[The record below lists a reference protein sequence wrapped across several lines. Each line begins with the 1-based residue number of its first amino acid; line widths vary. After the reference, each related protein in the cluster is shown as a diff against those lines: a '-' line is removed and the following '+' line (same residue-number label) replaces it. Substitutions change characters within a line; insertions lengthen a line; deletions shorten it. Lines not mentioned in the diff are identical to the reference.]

1 MPQAF
6 FCAGIFCTGIFPGS
20 VFMLSIL
27 LSFRPR
33 HLGAALLLSAATL
46 PALALPVMEMR
57 AEDMLPL
64 AAGLKT
70 SLNLNANQQT
80 LWQQTEGKSRA
91 LLRER
96 QARRERLQ
104 AASKAGLDAAGI
116 ELRDLV
122 GALDAE
128 TATTAAEEKQ
138 LREWW
143 LTVNDAL
150 SEPQR
155 RVVASLLAEQLLR
168 MPDNGGHDGAA
179 PRARDEGGDRGRGGH
194 PKQGGAG
201 MGMPGG

>member
-1 MPQAF
+1 
-6 FCAGIFCTGIFPGS
+6 
-20 VFMLSIL
+20 MLSTL

-33 HLGAALLLSAATL
+33 QVAAALLLSAAAL
-46 PALALPVMEMR
+46 PVFALPVMEMR
-57 AEDMLPL
+57 AEDLLPM
-64 AAGLKT
+64 AAELKT

-80 LWQQTEGKSRA
+80 LWQQTESKTRA

-104 AASKAGLDAAGI
+104 TASKAGLDGTGV

-122 GALDAE
+122 GAVDAE
-128 TATTAAEEKQ
+128 SATSAAEEKQ

-150 SEPQR
+150 SESQR
-155 RVVASLLAEQLLR
+155 RVVANLLAEQLLR
-168 MPDNGGHDGAA
+168 MPDNGGHSGAA
-179 PRARDEGGDRGRGGH
+179 PRARDDGGDHSRGGH
-194 PKQGGAG
+194 HRQGGAG

>member
-1 MPQAF
+1 
-6 FCAGIFCTGIFPGS
+6 
-20 VFMLSIL
+20 MLSTL
-27 LSFRPR
+27 LCFRPR
-33 HLGAALLLSAATL
+33 HVAAALLLSAATL

-57 AEDMLPL
+57 AEDLLPM
-64 AAGLKT
+64 AADLKT

-80 LWQQTEGKSRA
+80 LWQQTEGRTRA

-104 AASKAGLDAAGI
+104 AASKVGLNGAGV

-122 GALDAE
+122 GAVDAE

-168 MPDNGGHDGAA
+168 MPDNGGHGDAA
-179 PRARDEGGDRGRGGH
+179 PRARDEGGDRSRGGH
-194 PKQGGAG
+194 HKQGGAG

>member
-1 MPQAF
+1 
-6 FCAGIFCTGIFPGS
+6 
-20 VFMLSIL
+20 MLSTL

-33 HLGAALLLSAATL
+33 RLGAALLLSAATL

-57 AEDMLPL
+57 AEDMLPM
-64 AAGLKT
+64 AAELKT

-80 LWQQTEGKSRA
+80 LWQQTEGKTRA

-104 AASKAGLDAAGI
+104 AASKAGVDAAGV

-128 TATTAAEEKQ
+128 TAATAAEEKQ

-155 RVVASLLAEQLLR
+155 RVVANLLAEQLLR
-168 MPDNGGHDGAA
+168 MPDTGGHGGAA
-179 PRARDEGGDRGRGGH
+179 PRAKEEGGDRSRGGH
-194 PKQGGAG
+194 HRQGGTG

>member
-1 MPQAF
+1 
-6 FCAGIFCTGIFPGS
+6 
-20 VFMLSIL
+20 MLSTL

-33 HLGAALLLSAATL
+33 QLAAALLLSAATL
-46 PALALPVMEMR
+46 PVFAVPVMEMR
-57 AEDMLPL
+57 AEDLLPM
-64 AAGLKT
+64 AADLKT

-80 LWQQTEGKSRA
+80 LWQQTENKTRA

-104 AASKAGLDAAGI
+104 AASKAGLDGAGV

-122 GALDAE
+122 GAVDAE
-128 TATTAAEEKQ
+128 SATNAAEEKQ

-150 SEPQR
+150 SESQR
-155 RVVASLLAEQLLR
+155 RVAANLLAEQLLR
-168 MPDNGGHDGAA
+168 MPDNGGHGGAA
-179 PRARDEGGDRGRGGH
+179 PRAKDDGGDHNRGGH
-194 PKQGGAG
+194 HRQGGAG

>member
-1 MPQAF
+1 
-6 FCAGIFCTGIFPGS
+6 
-20 VFMLSIL
+20 MLSTL

-33 HLGAALLLSAATL
+33 HLAAALLLSAATL
-46 PALALPVMEMR
+46 PAFAVPVMDMG
-57 AEDMLPL
+57 AEDLLPM
-64 AAGLKT
+64 ATELKAT
-70 SLNLNANQQT
+70 LHLNANQQT
-80 LWQQTEGKSRA
+80 LWQQTESKTRA

-104 AASKAGLDAAGI
+104 AASKAGLSAAGV

-128 TATTAAEEKQ
+128 SATTAAEEKQ

-150 SEPQR
+150 SESQR
-155 RVVASLLAEQLLR
+155 RAVADLLAEQLLR
-168 MPDNGGHDGAA
+168 MPDSGGPSGPA
-179 PRARDEGGDRGRGGH
+179 PRARDDGGEHGRGGH
-194 PKQGGAG
+194 HRQGGAG